1 MTLVVVQREWNGWR
15 TALASVADLEDVHW
29 LQPAGA
35 PRPLIHA
42 YVPCAKLRSGN
53 IPHDCD
59 RASAPHHLLVCV
71 LKSHTAPDVFEALT
85 RRAGE
90 ARTVRTS
97 SDPRTGAGAR
107 ASRP

>member
-1 MTLVVVQREWNGWR
+1 MTLVVVQREWNGWQ

-42 YVPCAKLRSGN
+42 YIPCAKLRSGS

-59 RASAPHHLLVCV
+59 RTSHHLLVCV
-71 LKSHTAPDVFEALT
+71 LKCHTTSDVFETLT

-90 ARTVRTS
+90 APTVRTS
-97 SDPRTGAGAR
+97 SDPRTGSGAR